1 MYYRGPS
8 AMPCMLKP
16 GSGDECMNTD
26 HVRKSRME
34 RITLK
39 NRILLLFA
47 VVALI
52 PFLLSC
58 YLSYRTINSILTTKL
73 QSGIQSN
80 LKQVTLSLEN
90 TLSNLNHASQQLAFE
105 GSIGKQLEQLM
116 IADQPYDRS
125 YLTDQIKYQLNLIAF
140 TNPNIGLSM
149 YYFREDGTYLFE
161 TMGVKDSFD
170 PEKLPIMAS
179 YYGITYFG
187 PHISNDR
194 FNDQYVLSA
203 LRKVDLPEREDA
215 YVYIESGFKLTQSIL
230 DLDDVS
236 KNTAHLILDNH
247 GRVSYS
253 ELGDMFPENTTFPDS
268 GHSAV
273 AAATSGLTSDYYWY
287 RQYSN
292 QGWSVVSLVSK
303 ADYDQEK
310 NRWMMQMF
318 LLTVLFAAVSL
329 AIGWLLWKMVYRP
342 LSQFHREMKQMLD
355 SNFDVVDANSRIPEF
370 EMLLT
375 QFGRMKSHIARLY
388 SEVEIKEKRR
398 ADLEIEK
405 LLYQINPHF
414 LMNTLDTAH
423 WLAVMNGQEEIDRLV
438 TSLNKLLYYNL
449 RKGGQSSTIREEMDS
464 LRQYLILQ
472 QIRYNFQ
479 FDVRI
484 HIDDELLN
492 VSVPRFILQPLVENS
507 LYHGLDDKGRI
518 EVEVSRHNSRLEIS
532 IRDNGRG
539 ISEEKIKELLEQEQ
553 AERHRVGMGIG
564 MNYVKRML
572 ESYYEGHA
580 TLNVSSEPGKGTWIV
595 IQLPIQCKGEELS

>member
-1 MYYRGPS
+1 M
-8 AMPCMLKP
+8 K
-16 GSGDECMNTD
+16 TD

-149 YYFREDGTYLFE
+149 YYFREDDTYLFE

-253 ELGDMFPENTTFPDS
+253 ELGDMFPENTTFPGSRDS
-268 GHSAV
+268 AA
-273 AAATSGLTSDYYWY
+273 AAATSGITSDYYWY

-388 SEVEIKEKRR
+388 SEVELKEKRR

-580 TLNVSSEPGKGTWIV
+580 SLNVSSEPGKGTWIV
-595 IQLPIQCKGEELS
+595 IQLPIQCKEEESP

>member
-1 MYYRGPS
+1 MDR
-8 AMPCMLKP
+8 
-16 GSGDECMNTD
+16 E
-26 HVRKSRME
+26 HVQKSRIE

-47 VVALI
+47 AVALI

-58 YLSYRTINSILTTKL
+58 YLSYNTINSILTTKL

-90 TLSNLNHASQQLAFE
+90 TLSNLNHVSQQLAFE

-140 TNPNIGLSM
+140 TNPNIGLTM
-149 YYFREDGTYLFE
+149 YYFREDGNVLFE

-170 PEKLPIMAS
+170 PDQLPIMAE

-203 LRKVDLPEREDA
+203 LRKVDLPERGDA
-215 YVYIESGFKLTQSIL
+215 YVYIESGFNLTQSIL

-253 ELGDMFPENTTFPDS
+253 ELRDVFPENAAFPASDNPS
-268 GHSAV
+268 L
-273 AAATSGLTSDYYWY
+273 AAAASGITSGYYWY
-287 RQYSN
+287 RQFSN

-310 NRWMMQMF
+310 NRWVMQMV

-342 LSQFHREMKQMLD
+342 LSQFHREMKQMLN
-355 SNFDVVDANSRIPEF
+355 SNFNVVDANSRIPEF

-388 SEVEIKEKRR
+388 SEVELKEKRR

-449 RKGGQSSTIREEMDS
+449 RKGGQSSTIREEIDS

-479 FDVRI
+479 FDVCI

-518 EVEVSRHNSRLEIS
+518 EVEVSRHNGWLEIS

-539 ISEEKIKELLEQEQ
+539 ISEEKIKALLEQEQ

-580 TLNVSSEPGKGTWIV
+580 SLIVTSEPGKGTRIV
-595 IQLPIQCKGEELS
+595 IGLPIQYKGEEPS

>member
-1 MYYRGPS
+1 
-8 AMPCMLKP
+8 
-16 GSGDECMNTD
+16 MNTD

>member
-1 MYYRGPS
+1 MDR
-8 AMPCMLKP
+8 
-16 GSGDECMNTD
+16 E
-26 HVRKSRME
+26 HVQKSRIE

-47 VVALI
+47 AVALI

-58 YLSYRTINSILTTKL
+58 YLSYNTINSILTTKL

-90 TLSNLNHASQQLAFE
+90 TLSNLNHVSQQLAFE

-149 YYFREDGTYLFE
+149 YYFREDGNVLFE

-170 PEKLPIMAS
+170 PDQLPIMAE

-203 LRKVDLPEREDA
+203 LRKVDLPERGDA
-215 YVYIESGFKLTQSIL
+215 YVYIESGFNLTQSIL

-253 ELGDMFPENTTFPDS
+253 ELRDVFPENAAFPASDNPS
-268 GHSAV
+268 LT
-273 AAATSGLTSDYYWY
+273 AAASGITSGYYWY
-287 RQYSN
+287 RQFSN
-292 QGWSVVSLVSK
+292 QGWSVVSLISK

-310 NRWMMQMF
+310 NRWVMQMV

-342 LSQFHREMKQMLD
+342 LSQFHREMKQMLN
-355 SNFDVVDANSRIPEF
+355 SNFNVVDANSRIPEF

-388 SEVEIKEKRR
+388 SEVELKEKRR

-449 RKGGQSSTIREEMDS
+449 RKGGQSSTIREEIDS

-479 FDVRI
+479 FDVCI

-518 EVEVSRHNSRLEIS
+518 EVEVNRHNGWLEIS

-539 ISEEKIKELLEQEQ
+539 ISEEKIKVLLEQEQ

-580 TLNVSSEPGKGTWIV
+580 SLIVTSEPGKGTRIV
-595 IQLPIQCKGEELS
+595 IGLPIQCKGEEPS

>member
-1 MYYRGPS
+1 
-8 AMPCMLKP
+8 
-16 GSGDECMNTD
+16 MNTD
-26 HVRKSRME
+26 HVRKSRID

-149 YYFREDGTYLFE
+149 YYFREDDTYLFE

-253 ELGDMFPENTTFPDS
+253 ELGDMFPENTTFPGSRDS
-268 GHSAV
+268 AA
-273 AAATSGLTSDYYWY
+273 AAATSGITSDYYWY

-310 NRWMMQMF
+310 NRWMMQML

-388 SEVEIKEKRR
+388 SEVELKEKRR

-539 ISEEKIKELLEQEQ
+539 ISEEKIKALLEQEQ

-580 TLNVSSEPGKGTWIV
+580 SLDVSSEPGKGTRIV
-595 IQLPIQCKGEELS
+595 IQLPIQCKGEESS

>member
-1 MYYRGPS
+1 M
-8 AMPCMLKP
+8 KP
-16 GSGDECMNTD
+16 E
-26 HVRKSRME
+26 HVRRSRIE

-39 NRILLLFA
+39 NRILFLFA
-47 VVALI
+47 AVALI

-58 YLSYRTINSILTTKL
+58 YLSYRTIHSILTTKL

-90 TLSNLNHASQQLAFE
+90 TLSNLNHVSQQLAFE

-116 IADQPYDRS
+116 LADQPYDRS
-125 YLTDQIKYQLNLIAF
+125 YLTDQIKNQLNLIAF

-149 YYFREDGTYLFE
+149 YYFREDDTYLFE

-215 YVYIESGFKLTQSIL
+215 YVYVETGFNLTQSIL

-247 GRVSYS
+247 GRISYS
-253 ELGDMFPENTTFPDS
+253 ELRDAFPENAKFPVS
-268 GHSAV
+268 GQLSEPST
-273 AAATSGLTSDYYWY
+273 TSGIASGYYWY
-287 RQYSN
+287 QQYSN

-310 NRWMMQMF
+310 NRWIMQMV

-342 LSQFHREMKQMLD
+342 LSQFHREMKQMLN
-355 SNFDVVDANSRIPEF
+355 SNFDVVEANSRIPEF

-388 SEVEIKEKRR
+388 SEVELKEKRR

-449 RKGGQSSTIREEMDS
+449 RMGGQSSTIREEIDS
-464 LRQYLILQ
+464 LKQYLILQ

-479 FDVRI
+479 FDVGI
-484 HIDDELLN
+484 HIDDKLLN
-492 VSVPRFILQPLVENS
+492 VPVPRFILQPLVENS

-518 EVEVSRHNSRLEIS
+518 EVEVSRYNNRLEIS

-539 ISEEKIKELLEQEQ
+539 ISEEKSK
-553 AERHRVGMGIG
+553 RCWNKNRPSVIG
-564 MNYVKRML
+564 
-572 ESYYEGHA
+572 
-580 TLNVSSEPGKGTWIV
+580 SEWG
-595 IQLPIQCKGEELS
+595 LA

>member
-1 MYYRGPS
+1 M
-8 AMPCMLKP
+8 
-16 GSGDECMNTD
+16 
-26 HVRKSRME
+26 
-34 RITLK
+34 TLK

>member
-1 MYYRGPS
+1 
-8 AMPCMLKP
+8 
-16 GSGDECMNTD
+16 MNTD

-149 YYFREDGTYLFE
+149 YYFREDDTYLFE

-253 ELGDMFPENTTFPDS
+253 ELGDMFPENTTFPGSRDS
-268 GHSAV
+268 EA
-273 AAATSGLTSDYYWY
+273 AAATSGITSDYYWY

-310 NRWMMQMF
+310 NRWMMQM
-318 LLTVLFAAVSL
+318 LLLSVLFAAVSL

-388 SEVEIKEKRR
+388 SEVELKEKRR

-580 TLNVSSEPGKGTWIV
+580 SLNVSSEPGKGTWIV
-595 IQLPIQCKGEELS
+595 IQLPIQCKGEESP

>member
-1 MYYRGPS
+1 
-8 AMPCMLKP
+8 
-16 GSGDECMNTD
+16 MNTD

-149 YYFREDGTYLFE
+149 YYFREDDTYLFE

-310 NRWMMQMF
+310 NQWMMQMF

-580 TLNVSSEPGKGTWIV
+580 TLSVSSEPGKGTWIV
-595 IQLPIQCKGEELS
+595 IQLPIQCKGEESP